1 MFFNTKALD
10 SEPHLLLTILKT
22 IPLVFRSRMYLL
34 YIFCKFIHNI
44 IFHYA
49 EDAKICDVYHK
60 MALDAF
66 AGNRSDSV
74 ADSVRRCF
82 NAWFDGPIQL
92 SNGKYLHHGTPE
104 FDNLIRI

>member
-1 MFFNTKALD
+1 METPVGLARFSEKELELIKAMDCL
-10 SEPHLLLTILKT
+10 E
-22 IPLVFRSRMYLL
+22 
-34 YIFCKFIHNI
+34 
-44 IFHYA
+44 YA

-66 AGNRSDSV
+66 ASNRSDSV

-82 NAWFDGPIQL
+82 NALFDGPIQL

-104 FDNLIRI
+104 FDNLISI